1 MFDYSWIFEKD
12 SKLKFLKSE
21 LYSKL
26 LPDFEAEAKT
36 RAKAVEIAES
46 SPMELVGIVLENGKP
61 RLFKDPQGALWGVSK
76 KGFGRISS
84 PGAALP
90 LSPSFPRPCRA
101 RRFFPKPRGNRCPT
115 SS

>member
-26 LPDFEAEAKT
+26 LPDFEEEAKV
-36 RAKAVEIAES
+36 RAKAVEIAEP
-46 SPMELVGIVLENGKP
+46 SPMELVGVVLENGKP
-61 RLFKDPQGALWGVSK
+61 RFFKDPKGALWGVSQ
-76 KGFGRISS
+76 KGFGRIAS

-90 LSPSFPRPCRA
+90 LSPLFSETA
-101 RRFFPKPRGNRCPT
+101 
-115 SS
+115 SSAKILSEAAGE